1 MVVYIQTI
9 FHGIVFHLFPC
20 PCRQPGTKKSST
32 VAESEDEELRHHGR
46 PWFTPEK
53 LEDIP
58 IVHGK
63 NPWFPVDVPLN
74 FKPNH

>member
-46 PWFTPEK
+46 P
-53 LEDIP
+53 
-58 IVHGK
+58 
-63 NPWFPVDVPLN
+63 
-74 FKPNH
+74 